1 VTGYIVLDWDQAPLP
16 KKEAEPPPQFSLHFY
31 FGQTDGCIK
40 MPLGVEV
47 GLNLREFV
55 LDGDPAPPQKEGGA
69 PSPF

>member
-1 VTGYIVLDWDQAPLP
+1 
-16 KKEAEPPPQFSLHFY
+16 
-31 FGQTDGCIK
+31 

-69 PSPF
+69 PSPFLRVEVESFEIGPEMRGTSGYI